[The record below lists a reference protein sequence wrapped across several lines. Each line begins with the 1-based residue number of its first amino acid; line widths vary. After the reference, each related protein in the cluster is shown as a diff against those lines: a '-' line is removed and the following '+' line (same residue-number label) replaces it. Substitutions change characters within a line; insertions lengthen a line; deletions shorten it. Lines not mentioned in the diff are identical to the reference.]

1 MRKEEIITI
10 NDRGNELTF
19 RIREMPAT
27 QLEGWLFRVGT
38 ALASTG
44 FAKTEDIADGIDT
57 TKYIANFLVKDGLRF
72 LGNLDYEKVVKPLV
86 DDLYSCVEQK
96 VGEAYLAVTADNI
109 DSKVEDIRSLF
120 AIQKAVI
127 TLHLGFSDLAE
138 PQPPRNPQPRGFR
151 AAQTANCSPLF
162 APLIIN
168 HYATL
173 YELQTVYDY
182 EDALM
187 MLECM
192 QVDSYNQWAL
202 QQAAE
207 REAGHGNHY

>member
-127 TLHLGFSDLAE
+127 TLHLGFFGLGGASASAKSPSPE
-138 PQPPRNPQPRGFR
+138 ASGQPKPRIVPRSSR
-151 AAQTANCSPLF
+151 PS
-162 APLIIN
+162 
-168 HYATL
+168 
-173 YELQTVYDY
+173 
-182 EDALM
+182 
-187 MLECM
+187 
-192 QVDSYNQWAL
+192 
-202 QQAAE
+202 
-207 REAGHGNHY
+207 

>member
-1 MRKEEIITI
+1 MRKEEIITV

-27 QLEGWLFRVGT
+27 KLEGWLFRVGT

-72 LGNLDYEKVVKPLV
+72 LGNLNYEKVVKPLV

-127 TLHLGFSDLAE
+127 TLHLGFFGIGGVSGSAKSPSPE
-138 PQPPRNPQPRGFR
+138 ASGQPKPRIVPRSSR
-151 AAQTANCSPLF
+151 P
-162 APLIIN
+162 
-168 HYATL
+168 
-173 YELQTVYDY
+173 
-182 EDALM
+182 
-187 MLECM
+187 
-192 QVDSYNQWAL
+192 
-202 QQAAE
+202 
-207 REAGHGNHY
+207 

>member
-57 TKYIANFLVKDGLRF
+57 TKYIANILVKDGLRF

-127 TLHLGFSDLAE
+127 TLHLGFFGLGGASASAKSPSPE
-138 PQPPRNPQPRGFR
+138 ASGQPKPRIVPRSSR
-151 AAQTANCSPLF
+151 PS
-162 APLIIN
+162 
-168 HYATL
+168 
-173 YELQTVYDY
+173 
-182 EDALM
+182 
-187 MLECM
+187 
-192 QVDSYNQWAL
+192 
-202 QQAAE
+202 
-207 REAGHGNHY
+207 

>member
-1 MRKEEIITI
+1 MRKEEIITL

-27 QLEGWLFRVGT
+27 KLEGWLFRVGT

-57 TKYIANFLVKDGLRF
+57 TKYIVNFLVKDGLRF

-127 TLHLGFSDLAE
+127 TLHLGFFGIGGASASAKSPSPE
-138 PQPPRNPQPRGFR
+138 ASGQPKPRIVPRSSR
-151 AAQTANCSPLF
+151 P
-162 APLIIN
+162 
-168 HYATL
+168 
-173 YELQTVYDY
+173 
-182 EDALM
+182 
-187 MLECM
+187 
-192 QVDSYNQWAL
+192 
-202 QQAAE
+202 
-207 REAGHGNHY
+207 

>member
-27 QLEGWLFRVGT
+27 QLEGWLFRVGP

-57 TKYIANFLVKDGLRF
+57 TKYIANILVKDGLRF

-127 TLHLGFSDLAE
+127 TLHLGFFGLGGASASAKSPSPE
-138 PQPPRNPQPRGFR
+138 ASGQPKPRIVPRSSR
-151 AAQTANCSPLF
+151 PS
-162 APLIIN
+162 
-168 HYATL
+168 
-173 YELQTVYDY
+173 
-182 EDALM
+182 
-187 MLECM
+187 
-192 QVDSYNQWAL
+192 
-202 QQAAE
+202 
-207 REAGHGNHY
+207 

>member
-1 MRKEEIITI
+1 MRKEEIITV

-27 QLEGWLFRVGT
+27 KLEGWLFRVGT

-127 TLHLGFSDLAE
+127 TLHLGFFGIGGVSGSAKSPSPE
-138 PQPPRNPQPRGFR
+138 ASGQPKPRIVPRSSR
-151 AAQTANCSPLF
+151 P
-162 APLIIN
+162 
-168 HYATL
+168 
-173 YELQTVYDY
+173 
-182 EDALM
+182 
-187 MLECM
+187 
-192 QVDSYNQWAL
+192 
-202 QQAAE
+202 
-207 REAGHGNHY
+207 

>member
-27 QLEGWLFRVGT
+27 KLEGWLFRVGT

-57 TKYIANFLVKDGLRF
+57 TKYIANLLVKDGLRF

-127 TLHLGFSDLAE
+127 TLHLGFFGIGGVSDSAKSPSPE
-138 PQPPRNPQPRGFR
+138 ASGQPKPRIVPRSSR
-151 AAQTANCSPLF
+151 P
-162 APLIIN
+162 
-168 HYATL
+168 
-173 YELQTVYDY
+173 
-182 EDALM
+182 
-187 MLECM
+187 
-192 QVDSYNQWAL
+192 
-202 QQAAE
+202 
-207 REAGHGNHY
+207 

>member
-120 AIQKAVI
+120 SIQKAVI
-127 TLHLGFSDLAE
+127 TLHLGFFGLGGASASAKSPSPE
-138 PQPPRNPQPRGFR
+138 ASGQPKPRIVPRSSR
-151 AAQTANCSPLF
+151 P
-162 APLIIN
+162 
-168 HYATL
+168 
-173 YELQTVYDY
+173 
-182 EDALM
+182 
-187 MLECM
+187 
-192 QVDSYNQWAL
+192 
-202 QQAAE
+202 
-207 REAGHGNHY
+207 

>member
-27 QLEGWLFRVGT
+27 KLEGWLFRVGT

-57 TKYIANFLVKDGLRF
+57 TKYIANLLVKDGLRF

-86 DDLYSCVEQK
+86 EDLYSCVEQK

-127 TLHLGFSDLAE
+127 TLHLGFFGIGGVSDSAKSPSPE
-138 PQPPRNPQPRGFR
+138 ASGQPKPRIVPRSSR
-151 AAQTANCSPLF
+151 PS
-162 APLIIN
+162 
-168 HYATL
+168 
-173 YELQTVYDY
+173 
-182 EDALM
+182 
-187 MLECM
+187 
-192 QVDSYNQWAL
+192 
-202 QQAAE
+202 
-207 REAGHGNHY
+207 

>member
-27 QLEGWLFRVGT
+27 KLEGWLFRVGT

-127 TLHLGFSDLAE
+127 TLHLGFFGIGGVSDSAKSPSPE
-138 PQPPRNPQPRGFR
+138 ASGQPKPRIVPRSSR
-151 AAQTANCSPLF
+151 P
-162 APLIIN
+162 
-168 HYATL
+168 
-173 YELQTVYDY
+173 
-182 EDALM
+182 
-187 MLECM
+187 
-192 QVDSYNQWAL
+192 
-202 QQAAE
+202 
-207 REAGHGNHY
+207 

>member
-27 QLEGWLFRVGT
+27 KLEGWLFRVGT

-57 TKYIANFLVKDGLRF
+57 TKYIANLLVKDGLRF

-127 TLHLGFSDLAE
+127 TLHLGFFGIGGVSDSAKSPSPE
-138 PQPPRNPQPRGFR
+138 ASGQPKPRIVPRSSR
-151 AAQTANCSPLF
+151 PS
-162 APLIIN
+162 
-168 HYATL
+168 
-173 YELQTVYDY
+173 
-182 EDALM
+182 
-187 MLECM
+187 
-192 QVDSYNQWAL
+192 
-202 QQAAE
+202 
-207 REAGHGNHY
+207 

>member
-57 TKYIANFLVKDGLRF
+57 TKYIANLLVKDGLRF
-72 LGNLDYEKVVKPLV
+72 LGNLNYEKVVKPLV

-127 TLHLGFSDLAE
+127 TLHLGFFGLGGASASAKSPSPE
-138 PQPPRNPQPRGFR
+138 ASGQPKPRIVPRSSR
-151 AAQTANCSPLF
+151 P
-162 APLIIN
+162 
-168 HYATL
+168 
-173 YELQTVYDY
+173 
-182 EDALM
+182 
-187 MLECM
+187 
-192 QVDSYNQWAL
+192 
-202 QQAAE
+202 
-207 REAGHGNHY
+207 

>member
-57 TKYIANFLVKDGLRF
+57 TKYIANLLVKDGLRF

-86 DDLYSCVEQK
+86 EDLYSCVEQK

-127 TLHLGFSDLAE
+127 TLHLGFFGLGGASASAKSPSPE
-138 PQPPRNPQPRGFR
+138 ASGQPKPRIVPRSSR
-151 AAQTANCSPLF
+151 PS
-162 APLIIN
+162 
-168 HYATL
+168 
-173 YELQTVYDY
+173 
-182 EDALM
+182 
-187 MLECM
+187 
-192 QVDSYNQWAL
+192 
-202 QQAAE
+202 
-207 REAGHGNHY
+207 

>member
-1 MRKEEIITI
+1 MRKEEIITL

-27 QLEGWLFRVGT
+27 KLEGWLFRVGT

-72 LGNLDYEKVVKPLV
+72 LGNLNYEKVVKPLV

-127 TLHLGFSDLAE
+127 TLHLGFFGLGGASASAKSPSPE
-138 PQPPRNPQPRGFR
+138 ASGQPKPRIVPRSSR
-151 AAQTANCSPLF
+151 P
-162 APLIIN
+162 
-168 HYATL
+168 
-173 YELQTVYDY
+173 
-182 EDALM
+182 
-187 MLECM
+187 
-192 QVDSYNQWAL
+192 
-202 QQAAE
+202 
-207 REAGHGNHY
+207 

>member
-27 QLEGWLFRVGT
+27 KLEGWLFRVGT

-127 TLHLGFSDLAE
+127 TLHLGFFGLGGASASAKSPSPE
-138 PQPPRNPQPRGFR
+138 ASGQPKPRIVPRSSR
-151 AAQTANCSPLF
+151 PS
-162 APLIIN
+162 
-168 HYATL
+168 
-173 YELQTVYDY
+173 
-182 EDALM
+182 
-187 MLECM
+187 
-192 QVDSYNQWAL
+192 
-202 QQAAE
+202 
-207 REAGHGNHY
+207 

>member
-138 PQPPRNPQPRGFR
+138 PQPPRNPPAPRLQGSPNRELFPALRAPHNQPLRNAVRIADG
-151 AAQTANCSPLF
+151 
-162 APLIIN
+162 
-168 HYATL
+168 
-173 YELQTVYDY
+173 V
-182 EDALM
+182 
-187 MLECM
+187 
-192 QVDSYNQWAL
+192 
-202 QQAAE
+202 
-207 REAGHGNHY
+207 

>member
-44 FAKTEDIADGIDT
+44 FAKAEDIADGIDT
-57 TKYIANFLVKDGLRF
+57 TKYIANLLMKDGLRF

-127 TLHLGFSDLAE
+127 TLHLGFFGLGGASASAKSPSPE
-138 PQPPRNPQPRGFR
+138 ASGQPKPRIVPRSSR
-151 AAQTANCSPLF
+151 P
-162 APLIIN
+162 
-168 HYATL
+168 
-173 YELQTVYDY
+173 
-182 EDALM
+182 
-187 MLECM
+187 
-192 QVDSYNQWAL
+192 
-202 QQAAE
+202 
-207 REAGHGNHY
+207 

>member
-44 FAKTEDIADGIDT
+44 FAKAEDIADGIDT
-57 TKYIANFLVKDGLRF
+57 TKYIANLLMKDGLGF
-72 LGNLDYEKVVKPLV
+72 LGNLDYEKTVKRLV
-86 DDLYSCVEQK
+86 EDVYSCVGQK

-127 TLHLGFSDLAE
+127 TLHLGFFGLGGASASAKSPSPE
-138 PQPPRNPQPRGFR
+138 ASGQPKPRIVPRSSR
-151 AAQTANCSPLF
+151 P
-162 APLIIN
+162 
-168 HYATL
+168 
-173 YELQTVYDY
+173 
-182 EDALM
+182 
-187 MLECM
+187 
-192 QVDSYNQWAL
+192 
-202 QQAAE
+202 
-207 REAGHGNHY
+207 

>member
-1 MRKEEIITI
+1 MRKEEIITV

-27 QLEGWLFRVGT
+27 KLEGWLFRVGT

-57 TKYIANFLVKDGLRF
+57 TKYIANLLMKDGLRF

-127 TLHLGFSDLAE
+127 TLHLGFFGIGGASGSAKSPSPE
-138 PQPPRNPQPRGFR
+138 ASGQPKPRIVPRSSR
-151 AAQTANCSPLF
+151 PS
-162 APLIIN
+162 
-168 HYATL
+168 
-173 YELQTVYDY
+173 
-182 EDALM
+182 
-187 MLECM
+187 
-192 QVDSYNQWAL
+192 
-202 QQAAE
+202 
-207 REAGHGNHY
+207 

>member
-19 RIREMPAT
+19 RIREMPAS

-72 LGNLDYEKVVKPLV
+72 LGNLNYEKVVKPLV

-127 TLHLGFSDLAE
+127 TLHLGFFGLGGASASAKSPSPE
-138 PQPPRNPQPRGFR
+138 ASGQPKPRIVPRSSR
-151 AAQTANCSPLF
+151 PS
-162 APLIIN
+162 
-168 HYATL
+168 
-173 YELQTVYDY
+173 
-182 EDALM
+182 
-187 MLECM
+187 
-192 QVDSYNQWAL
+192 
-202 QQAAE
+202 
-207 REAGHGNHY
+207 

>member
-57 TKYIANFLVKDGLRF
+57 TKYIANLLVKDGLRF

-120 AIQKAVI
+120 AIQKAII
-127 TLHLGFSDLAE
+127 TLHLGFFGLGGASASAKSPSPE
-138 PQPPRNPQPRGFR
+138 ASGQSKPRIVPRSSR
-151 AAQTANCSPLF
+151 PS
-162 APLIIN
+162 
-168 HYATL
+168 
-173 YELQTVYDY
+173 
-182 EDALM
+182 
-187 MLECM
+187 
-192 QVDSYNQWAL
+192 
-202 QQAAE
+202 
-207 REAGHGNHY
+207 

>member
-27 QLEGWLFRVGT
+27 KLEGWLFRVGT

-86 DDLYSCVEQK
+86 EDLYSCVEQK

-127 TLHLGFSDLAE
+127 TLHLGFFGIGGASASAKSPSPE
-138 PQPPRNPQPRGFR
+138 ASGQPKPRIVPRSSR
-151 AAQTANCSPLF
+151 PS
-162 APLIIN
+162 
-168 HYATL
+168 
-173 YELQTVYDY
+173 
-182 EDALM
+182 
-187 MLECM
+187 
-192 QVDSYNQWAL
+192 
-202 QQAAE
+202 
-207 REAGHGNHY
+207 

>member
-96 VGEAYLAVTADNI
+96 VGRRT
-109 DSKVEDIRSLF
+109 SRSLP
-120 AIQKAVI
+120 I
-127 TLHLGFSDLAE
+127 TSTAKLRTSGRFLRYRRRSLPCTSVFSELAE
-138 PQPPRNPQPRGFR
+138 RQAPRNPPAPRLQGSPNRELFPALRAPHNQPLRNS
-151 AAQTANCSPLF
+151 A
-162 APLIIN
+162 
-168 HYATL
+168 
-173 YELQTVYDY
+173 
-182 EDALM
+182 
-187 MLECM
+187 
-192 QVDSYNQWAL
+192 
-202 QQAAE
+202 
-207 REAGHGNHY
+207 

>member
-57 TKYIANFLVKDGLRF
+57 TKYIANLLVKDGLRF

-109 DSKVEDIRSLF
+109 DSKVEDIKSLF

-127 TLHLGFSDLAE
+127 TLHLGFFGLGGASASAKSPSPE
-138 PQPPRNPQPRGFR
+138 ASGQPKPRIVPRSSR
-151 AAQTANCSPLF
+151 P
-162 APLIIN
+162 
-168 HYATL
+168 
-173 YELQTVYDY
+173 
-182 EDALM
+182 
-187 MLECM
+187 
-192 QVDSYNQWAL
+192 
-202 QQAAE
+202 
-207 REAGHGNHY
+207 

>member
-109 DSKVEDIRSLF
+109 DSKVEDIKSLF

-127 TLHLGFSDLAE
+127 TLHLGFFGLGGASASAKSPSPE
-138 PQPPRNPQPRGFR
+138 ASGRPKPRIVPRSSR
-151 AAQTANCSPLF
+151 PS
-162 APLIIN
+162 
-168 HYATL
+168 
-173 YELQTVYDY
+173 
-182 EDALM
+182 
-187 MLECM
+187 
-192 QVDSYNQWAL
+192 
-202 QQAAE
+202 
-207 REAGHGNHY
+207 

>member
-127 TLHLGFSDLAE
+127 TLHLGFFGLGGASASAKSPSPEDSG
-138 PQPPRNPQPRGFR
+138 QPKPRIVPRSSR
-151 AAQTANCSPLF
+151 P
-162 APLIIN
+162 
-168 HYATL
+168 
-173 YELQTVYDY
+173 
-182 EDALM
+182 
-187 MLECM
+187 
-192 QVDSYNQWAL
+192 
-202 QQAAE
+202 
-207 REAGHGNHY
+207 

>member
-27 QLEGWLFRVGT
+27 KLEGWLFRVGT

-109 DSKVEDIRSLF
+109 DSKVEDIKSLF

-127 TLHLGFSDLAE
+127 TLHLGFFGIGGVSDSAKSPSPE
-138 PQPPRNPQPRGFR
+138 ASGQPKPRIVPRSSR
-151 AAQTANCSPLF
+151 P
-162 APLIIN
+162 
-168 HYATL
+168 
-173 YELQTVYDY
+173 
-182 EDALM
+182 
-187 MLECM
+187 
-192 QVDSYNQWAL
+192 
-202 QQAAE
+202 
-207 REAGHGNHY
+207 

>member
-19 RIREMPAT
+19 RVREMPAT

-127 TLHLGFSDLAE
+127 TLHLGFFGLGGASASAKSPSPE
-138 PQPPRNPQPRGFR
+138 ASGQPKPRIVPRSSR
-151 AAQTANCSPLF
+151 PS
-162 APLIIN
+162 
-168 HYATL
+168 
-173 YELQTVYDY
+173 
-182 EDALM
+182 
-187 MLECM
+187 
-192 QVDSYNQWAL
+192 
-202 QQAAE
+202 
-207 REAGHGNHY
+207 

>member
-27 QLEGWLFRVGT
+27 KLEGWLFRVGT

-127 TLHLGFSDLAE
+127 TLHLGFFGLGGASDSAKSPSPE
-138 PQPPRNPQPRGFR
+138 ASGQPKPRIVPRSSR
-151 AAQTANCSPLF
+151 PS
-162 APLIIN
+162 
-168 HYATL
+168 
-173 YELQTVYDY
+173 
-182 EDALM
+182 
-187 MLECM
+187 
-192 QVDSYNQWAL
+192 
-202 QQAAE
+202 
-207 REAGHGNHY
+207 

>member
-120 AIQKAVI
+120 VIQKAVI
-127 TLHLGFSDLAE
+127 TLHLGFFGLGGASASAKSPSPE
-138 PQPPRNPQPRGFR
+138 ASGQPKPRIVPRSSR
-151 AAQTANCSPLF
+151 PS
-162 APLIIN
+162 
-168 HYATL
+168 
-173 YELQTVYDY
+173 
-182 EDALM
+182 
-187 MLECM
+187 
-192 QVDSYNQWAL
+192 
-202 QQAAE
+202 
-207 REAGHGNHY
+207 

>member
-27 QLEGWLFRVGT
+27 KLEGWLFRVGT

-109 DSKVEDIRSLF
+109 DSKVEDIKSLF

-127 TLHLGFSDLAE
+127 TLHLGFFGIGGASASAKSPSPE
-138 PQPPRNPQPRGFR
+138 ASGQPKPRIVPRSSR
-151 AAQTANCSPLF
+151 PS
-162 APLIIN
+162 
-168 HYATL
+168 
-173 YELQTVYDY
+173 
-182 EDALM
+182 
-187 MLECM
+187 
-192 QVDSYNQWAL
+192 
-202 QQAAE
+202 
-207 REAGHGNHY
+207 

>member
-27 QLEGWLFRVGT
+27 RLERWLILVGK

-44 FAKTEDIADGIDT
+44 FAKDVDIADGMDT
-57 TKYIANFLVKDGLRF
+57 TKVIADILMKDGLRC
-72 LGNLDYEKVVKPLV
+72 LGNLDYDKTVKPLL
-86 DDLYSCVEQK
+86 DELYTCVEQK

-127 TLHLGFSDLAE
+127 TLHLGFFGLGGASASAKSPSPE
-138 PQPPRNPQPRGFR
+138 ASGQPKPRIVPHSSRL
-151 AAQTANCSPLF
+151 S
-162 APLIIN
+162 
-168 HYATL
+168 
-173 YELQTVYDY
+173 
-182 EDALM
+182 
-187 MLECM
+187 
-192 QVDSYNQWAL
+192 
-202 QQAAE
+202 
-207 REAGHGNHY
+207 

>member
-57 TKYIANFLVKDGLRF
+57 TKYIANILVKDGLRF

-86 DDLYSCVEQK
+86 EDLYSCVEQK

-127 TLHLGFSDLAE
+127 TLHLGFFGLGGASASAKSPSPE
-138 PQPPRNPQPRGFR
+138 ASGQPKPRIVPRSSR
-151 AAQTANCSPLF
+151 P
-162 APLIIN
+162 
-168 HYATL
+168 
-173 YELQTVYDY
+173 
-182 EDALM
+182 
-187 MLECM
+187 
-192 QVDSYNQWAL
+192 
-202 QQAAE
+202 
-207 REAGHGNHY
+207 

>member
-27 QLEGWLFRVGT
+27 KLEGWLFRVGT

-127 TLHLGFSDLAE
+127 TLHLGFFGIGGVSDSAKSPSPE
-138 PQPPRNPQPRGFR
+138 ASGQPKPRIVPHSSRP
-151 AAQTANCSPLF
+151 S
-162 APLIIN
+162 
-168 HYATL
+168 
-173 YELQTVYDY
+173 
-182 EDALM
+182 
-187 MLECM
+187 
-192 QVDSYNQWAL
+192 
-202 QQAAE
+202 
-207 REAGHGNHY
+207 

>member
-27 QLEGWLFRVGT
+27 KLEGWLFRVGT

-57 TKYIANFLVKDGLRF
+57 TKYIANLLMKDGLRF

-127 TLHLGFSDLAE
+127 TLHLGFFGIGGASGSAKSPSPE
-138 PQPPRNPQPRGFR
+138 ASGQPKPRIVPRSSR
-151 AAQTANCSPLF
+151 PS
-162 APLIIN
+162 
-168 HYATL
+168 
-173 YELQTVYDY
+173 
-182 EDALM
+182 
-187 MLECM
+187 
-192 QVDSYNQWAL
+192 
-202 QQAAE
+202 
-207 REAGHGNHY
+207 

>member
-19 RIREMPAT
+19 RIREMPAS

-72 LGNLDYEKVVKPLV
+72 LGNLNYEKVVKPLV

-109 DSKVEDIRSLF
+109 DSKVEDIKSLF

-127 TLHLGFSDLAE
+127 TLHLGFFGLGGASASAKSPSPE
-138 PQPPRNPQPRGFR
+138 ASGQPKPRIVPRSSR
-151 AAQTANCSPLF
+151 PS
-162 APLIIN
+162 
-168 HYATL
+168 
-173 YELQTVYDY
+173 
-182 EDALM
+182 
-187 MLECM
+187 
-192 QVDSYNQWAL
+192 
-202 QQAAE
+202 
-207 REAGHGNHY
+207 

>member
-1 MRKEEIITI
+1 MRKEEIITV

-57 TKYIANFLVKDGLRF
+57 TKYIANLLVKDGLRF

-127 TLHLGFSDLAE
+127 TLHLGFFGLGGASASAKSPSPE
-138 PQPPRNPQPRGFR
+138 ASGQPKPRIVPRSSR
-151 AAQTANCSPLF
+151 PS
-162 APLIIN
+162 
-168 HYATL
+168 
-173 YELQTVYDY
+173 
-182 EDALM
+182 
-187 MLECM
+187 
-192 QVDSYNQWAL
+192 
-202 QQAAE
+202 
-207 REAGHGNHY
+207 

>member
-127 TLHLGFSDLAE
+127 TLHLGFFGLGGASASAKSPSPE
-138 PQPPRNPQPRGFR
+138 ASGQPKPRIVPHSSR
-151 AAQTANCSPLF
+151 PL
-162 APLIIN
+162 
-168 HYATL
+168 
-173 YELQTVYDY
+173 
-182 EDALM
+182 
-187 MLECM
+187 
-192 QVDSYNQWAL
+192 
-202 QQAAE
+202 
-207 REAGHGNHY
+207 

>member
-44 FAKTEDIADGIDT
+44 FAQSEDIADGIDT
-57 TKYIANFLVKDGLRF
+57 TKYIANLLMKDGLRF

-127 TLHLGFSDLAE
+127 TLHLGFFGLGGASASAKSPSPE
-138 PQPPRNPQPRGFR
+138 ASGQPKPRIVPRSSR
-151 AAQTANCSPLF
+151 P
-162 APLIIN
+162 
-168 HYATL
+168 
-173 YELQTVYDY
+173 
-182 EDALM
+182 
-187 MLECM
+187 
-192 QVDSYNQWAL
+192 
-202 QQAAE
+202 
-207 REAGHGNHY
+207 